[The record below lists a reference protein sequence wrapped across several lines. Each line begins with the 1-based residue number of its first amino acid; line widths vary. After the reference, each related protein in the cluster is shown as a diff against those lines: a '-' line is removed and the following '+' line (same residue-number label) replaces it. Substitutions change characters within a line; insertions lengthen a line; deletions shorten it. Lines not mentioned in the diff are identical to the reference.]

1 MFRTS
6 AKFRMLH
13 AFRLHIRRVAPG
25 LPQTVAA
32 NDNQRPA
39 LRRQGGRQPLICRW
53 SAVDGGT
60 RLACRWEKEA
70 DAPGPSPARRPARP
84 ALAPVSRRSSQ
95 AHTLHTDVVEPSYS
109 KKGRGAG
116 RLQQQ
121 TGGSAPFEDGKNLRD
136 SIVLQ
141 ARH

>member
-13 AFRLHIRRVAPG
+13 AFRLHIWRVAPG

-39 LRRQGGRQPLICRW
+39 PRRQPVRQPLICRW

-70 DAPGPSPARRPARP
+70 DTPGPRPARS
-84 ALAPVSRRSSQ
+84 ALAVVSRRSSR
-95 AHTLHTDVVEPSYS
+95 ARTLHTDVVEPSYS
-109 KKGRGAG
+109 KRGRAAG
-116 RLQQQ
+116 RLEQEA
-121 TGGSAPFEDGKNLRD
+121 GGSDSFEDRKNLRD